1 MSEMIFVEADFFAA
15 SFAWGILLLAGYD
28 ILRII
33 RRTVPHG
40 TILVAVE
47 DLLFW
52 IAGSLMV
59 FRMIYEKNDGIIRG
73 TAFVAMGVSMFL
85 YHYTVSRYV
94 VAVGYGIFGRP
105 AKKIYTFFYKG
116 LKKVEK
122 KVKLLIKT
130 GDSKKEEAYDKS
142 P

>member
-40 TILVAVE
+40 TIMVAVE

-52 IAGSLMV
+52 IAGSMMV

-73 TAFVAMGVSMFL
+73 TAFVAMGISMLL
-85 YHYTVSRYV
+85 YHYTISRHV
-94 VAVGYGIFGRP
+94 VTFGYGIFGRP
-105 AKKIYTFFYKG
+105 VKKIYTFCYKG
-116 LKKVEK
+116 LKKIPK
-122 KVKLLIKT
+122 KVKLLIEKR
-130 GDSKKEEAYDKS
+130 DE
-142 P
+142 